1 MFCMLKKKN
10 ISTYVS
16 KHNSKCENQ
25 VIPLM
30 IPNEEGKLESYKKE
44 ESKRNYAFSRHKNI
58 RI

>member
-30 IPNEEGKLESYKKE
+30 IPNEEGKLESYKK
-44 ESKRNYAFSRHKNI
+44 
-58 RI
+58 